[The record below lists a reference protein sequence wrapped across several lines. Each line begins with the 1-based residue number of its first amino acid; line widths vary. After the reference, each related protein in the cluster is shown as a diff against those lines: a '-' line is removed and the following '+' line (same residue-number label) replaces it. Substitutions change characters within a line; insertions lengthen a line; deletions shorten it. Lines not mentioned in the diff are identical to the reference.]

1 MIDNIH
7 PTVEIEN
14 LNFSYKGK
22 PLLNIDYLKID
33 KPGITVVLGPNGAGK
48 SLLLKLIQGIEKP
61 TFGQIRLN
69 GIPVSD
75 KEGHQCMVLQTPTFL
90 RLSVYQN
97 IAVCLRRDNF
107 FLSQDQKNEVL
118 AMLEKV
124 GLGDK
129 IKLPARLLSGGEK
142 QKLSLARALI
152 SRPKILLV
160 DEPTSTIDPAT
171 TSFIEDIIKTKAEND
186 TKIIFVTHDIHQALR
201 LARHALMIYNGKI
214 VEEGDVERFF
224 KTPNSPHT
232 RDYLAGKLLR

>member
-1 MIDNIH
+1 MIDKLH
-7 PTVEIEN
+7 HTVEIEN

-22 PLLNIDYLKID
+22 PLLNIDYLKMD

-61 TFGQIRLN
+61 TLGQIRLN
-69 GIPVSD
+69 GTPVSD
-75 KEGHQCMVLQTPTFL
+75 KQGHQSMVLQTPTFL

-97 IAVCLRRDNF
+97 IAVCLTRDNF
-107 FLSQDQKNEVL
+107 FLNKDQKNEIL

-152 SRPKILLV
+152 SKPKILLV
-160 DEPTSTIDPAT
+160 DEPTSTIDPST
-171 TSFIEDIIKTKAEND
+171 TSFIEEIIKAKAENG

-201 LARHALMIYNGKI
+201 LARHAIMIHNGKV

-232 RDYLAGKLLR
+232 RDYLAGKLLG

>member
-1 MIDNIH
+1 M
-7 PTVEIEN
+7 
-14 LNFSYKGK
+14 
-22 PLLNIDYLKID
+22 
-33 KPGITVVLGPNGAGK
+33 
-48 SLLLKLIQGIEKP
+48 
-61 TFGQIRLN
+61 
-69 GIPVSD
+69 PVSD

-107 FLSQDQKNEVL
+107 FLGQDQKNEVL

-129 IKLPARLLSGGEK
+129 INLPARLLSGGEK

-201 LARHALMIYNGKI
+201 LARHAIMIYKGNV

>member
-1 MIDNIH
+1 MINKLH

-14 LNFSYKGK
+14 LNFSYQGK
-22 PLLNIDYLKID
+22 TLLNIDYLVMD

-69 GIPVSD
+69 GMPVSD
-75 KEGHQCMVLQTPTFL
+75 KEGHQSMVLQTPTFL

-97 IAVCLRRDNF
+97 IAVCLKRDNF
-107 FLSQDQKNEVL
+107 FLSKDQKNEVL
-118 AMLEKV
+118 AILEKV
-124 GLGDK
+124 GLVDK
-129 IKLPARLLSGGEK
+129 MKLPARLLSGGEK

-152 SRPKILLV
+152 SKPKILLV
-160 DEPTSTIDPAT
+160 DEPTSTIDPST
-171 TSFIEDIIKTKAEND
+171 TFFIEDIIRAKAENG

-201 LARHALMIYNGKI
+201 LARHAIMIYNGNV
-214 VEEGDVERFF
+214 VEEGDAERFF

-232 RDYLAGKLLR
+232 IDYLAGKLLR

>member
-1 MIDNIH
+1 MIDKLH
-7 PTVEIEN
+7 HTVEIEN

-22 PLLNIDYLKID
+22 PLLNIDYLKMD

-61 TFGQIRLN
+61 TFGKIRLN

-75 KEGHQCMVLQTPTFL
+75 KEGHQSMVLQTPTFL

-171 TSFIEDIIKTKAEND
+171 TSFIEEIIKTKAKND
-186 TKIIFVTHDIHQALR
+186 TKIIFVTQDIHQALR
-201 LARHALMIYNGKI
+201 LARHAIMIYKGNV

>member
-1 MIDNIH
+1 MINKVH
-7 PTVEIEN
+7 ATVEIEN
-14 LNFSYKGK
+14 LNFSYQGN
-22 PLLNIDYLKID
+22 PLLNIDYLKMD

-69 GIPVSD
+69 GMPASD
-75 KEGHQCMVLQTPTFL
+75 KGGHQSMVLQTPTFL

-107 FLSQDQKNEVL
+107 FLSKDQKNEVL

-124 GLGDK
+124 GLVDK
-129 IKLPARLLSGGEK
+129 MKLPARLLSGGEK

-152 SRPKILLV
+152 SKPKILLV
-160 DEPTSTIDPAT
+160 DEPTSTIDPST
-171 TSFIEDIIKTKAEND
+171 TFFIEDIIKAKAEND

-201 LARHALMIYNGKI
+201 LARYAIMIYNGKV

-224 KTPNSPHT
+224 KTPTSPHT